1 MILLATFSKARSFRR
16 NFLDELSV
24 IDNSRLPPIEFMEK
38 NVRVRVGKHES
49 ARQIISS
56 DEAIALTFRV
66 LSFEIVKG
74 LLDVKVRILEKQL
87 SFLFNLHL
95 SVKDFSPKCPV

>member
-16 NFLDELSV
+16 NFLDELGV

-49 ARQIISS
+49 A
-56 DEAIALTFRV
+56 
-66 LSFEIVKG
+66 
-74 LLDVKVRILEKQL
+74 
-87 SFLFNLHL
+87 
-95 SVKDFSPKCPV
+95 